1 MGFFSIVKVGPF
13 KTSKK
18 ILKTQFLKVV
28 PFKVMISH
36 HFKGPH
42 LKNHKKIQVFN
53 GPTVKI
59 IKNPSFQWSYLEH
72 PKKSKFPRV
81 RIITL
86 KGPTSKIL
94 ESEFM
99 DSPVSP
105 MDS

>member
-42 LKNHKKIQVFN
+42 LKNHK
-53 GPTVKI
+53 
-59 IKNPSFQWSYLEH
+59 NPNFQWPYRKNH
-72 PKKSKFPRV
+72 KKSKFSMVLP
-81 RIITL
+81 
-86 KGPTSKIL
+86 GTS
-94 ESEFM
+94 
-99 DSPVSP
+99 
-105 MDS
+105 